1 MKRRDFLAKAI
12 PAGMV
17 LPTLINGF
25 SMKAFGASSLLSALT
40 AAPIETDHVFVIIQ
54 LNGGNDGLNTVIPLD
69 QYDNLVNARSNIIIP
84 KNKILT
90 LDNYTT
96 GLHPSLSGLKSL
108 YDEGQLQVIQSVGYP
123 QPNFSHFRATDIWMS
138 GSDAN
143 QNLNTGWMGRYL
155 GEEYP
160 NFPISYPN
168 NTMPDP
174 LALQIGSFISPAFQ
188 GPSVNMGMAITDP
201 TNFYNLINGIV
212 DPAPNSNAGKELT
225 YIRQVAQQTQ
235 QYGDVIKTAAG
246 KITNQKAYP
255 ANNSLANQLKI
266 VSRLIAGGLKTRM
279 YMVNIGGFD
288 THAEQVVAGATET
301 GNHAVLLA
309 KVSDA
314 IKAFMDDLKFLG
326 ASKRVVGMTFS
337 EFGRRIKSNS
347 SAGTDHGAAAPLF
360 LFGESVQGGV
370 LGSSPVI
377 NSLVNTADNVPM
389 QYDFRSIYS
398 SILENWFCVQNTSL
412 QNIMLKNYQ
421 SLPVIKTRDACAGGN
436 IDINKDAGKNLI
448 TNYPNPFTNSTKISY
463 KSAGGHV
470 LVQIFDVQGKII
482 SSLVDEVKPLGDYT
496 IDFENNGLQAGIYYA
511 RLQNGVIQQVRT
523 MVIRY

>member
-17 LPTLINGF
+17 LPSLINGF

-69 QYDNLVNARSNIIIP
+69 QYDNLANARSNIIIP

-138 GSDAN
+138 ASDAN
-143 QNLNTGWMGRYL
+143 QTINTGWMGRYL
-155 GEEYP
+155 GDEYP
-160 NFPISYPN
+160 NFPIEYPN
-168 NTMPDP
+168 DIMPDP

-201 TNFYNLINGIV
+201 ANFYNLINGIV

-301 GNHAVLLA
+301 GNHAVLLQ
-309 KVSDA
+309 K
-314 IKAFMDDLKFLG
+314 
-326 ASKRVVGMTFS
+326 
-337 EFGRRIKSNS
+337 
-347 SAGTDHGAAAPLF
+347 
-360 LFGESVQGGV
+360 
-370 LGSSPVI
+370 
-377 NSLVNTADNVPM
+377 
-389 QYDFRSIYS
+389 
-398 SILENWFCVQNTSL
+398 
-412 QNIMLKNYQ
+412 
-421 SLPVIKTRDACAGGN
+421 
-436 IDINKDAGKNLI
+436 
-448 TNYPNPFTNSTKISY
+448 
-463 KSAGGHV
+463 
-470 LVQIFDVQGKII
+470 
-482 SSLVDEVKPLGDYT
+482 
-496 IDFENNGLQAGIYYA
+496 
-511 RLQNGVIQQVRT
+511 
-523 MVIRY
+523 